1 VIVNTAMGT
10 DPIIRG
16 NPRACAMRGIILR
29 QHYPLCV
36 RLRLSLSQQA
46 VRRLWIIHMPRCARV
61 ILPGVPHHVV
71 ARGVDRE
78 PIFRS
83 GSDKRRYLARFVRI
97 ADEEGVTVHAYC
109 LMHNH
114 VHWLITPQTTNSLA
128 KLFQRLHTG
137 WATFYNRREGRTG
150 HLFQNRYHSTPVDE
164 NHYWTALRYIEV
176 NPRRAGV
183 SQLLEDWEHSSAKA
197 HLTGAE
203 DPLIKLAMEAWQFR
217 FGPSQWREFLEQTDS
232 EREANLRRAQAGSRP
247 CGERAWINVLEQTC
261 RRKLGWSPPGR
272 PRKAPAAIPKIAS
285 ATTIH

>member
-1 VIVNTAMGT
+1 MGT

-16 NPRACAMRGIILR
+16 NPRACATRGIILR

-36 RLRLSLSQQA
+36 RLRLSLSEQA

-203 DPLIKLAMEAWQFR
+203 DPLIKLAMERPGSSVSVRHSGASFSSRRIASGKRICAAPKPGHAHAANGLGSTYWSR
-217 FGPSQWREFLEQTDS
+217 PAGVSSAGHHLDGP
-232 EREANLRRAQAGSRP
+232 ERLRRPSR
-247 CGERAWINVLEQTC
+247 R
-261 RRKLGWSPPGR
+261 
-272 PRKAPAAIPKIAS
+272 
-285 ATTIH
+285 